1 MINVN
6 KITSTLAKLPDQQLQ
21 QYAQMHKSDPY
32 IMALAMSESN
42 RRKEM
47 RSAGQGAQG
56 MQEQPKVVDQMVAD
70 MAPQQLPEDQGI
82 GQLPAG
88 NMNFASGGI
97 IAFADG
103 GDVERYQ
110 FGGALSGEFSG
121 FGGMSPEQTAAAEIR
136 AAEEARLKQLDE
148 LQKKVVFLTSVGAP
162 QAQEAQAQLAALTA
176 SMQPKPSPTDPN
188 FRRQEDPRMKPGV
201 AATARPLITSG
212 AAPKAD
218 TTQRSLS
225 GAPKPEPAAAPA
237 QTAAQRYADMQKG
250 LEPDRT
256 NIDKGIAALGTS
268 MRTAAKGELEDFEKD
283 VAERGVAFKG
293 REERLAKREEGLSKR
308 KDENMGLSLL
318 EAGLAI
324 MSTPGSL
331 ATAIGKGAQ
340 TGLKTYGTGL
350 KDLRAAQ
357 EKMDDARDQ
366 IEEFRRN
373 EANMTAKERRQFKSA
388 INRTETD
395 IEKLSLSAAEK
406 MYGYKRED
414 AKTVFTA
421 DTQERLT
428 DKEIAARKELSAI
441 DNAARERIAQIPQG
455 QERLAMLL
463 GGGDLAK
470 GLAKFTEIQAGKFN
484 PTTAYTDYISKRK
497 EGDTVLTP
505 QEFVT
510 QIRSIQA
517 LMGGAPGVS
526 NKPTGK
532 AFE

>member
-1 MINVN
+1 MIDVN

-47 RSAGQGAQG
+47 RAAGQGGQG
-56 MQEQPKVVDQMVAD
+56 MQEQPKVVDQMVAE
-70 MAPQQLPEDQGI
+70 MAPQQLPEEMGI

-88 NMNFASGGI
+88 EMNFAGGGI

-103 GDVERYQ
+103 GDVERYAGQ
-110 FGGALSGEFSG
+110 YGSLTGEFSG
-121 FGGMSPEQTAAAEIR
+121 FGGMSPEQVAAAELR
-136 AAEEARLKQLDE
+136 AAEEAKIKQLADLE
-148 LQKKVVFLTSVGAP
+148 QKTAFLKSAGAP
-162 QAQEAQAQLAALTA
+162 QAQAAQAQLDALKA
-176 SMQPKPSPTDPN
+176 SMRPKPSPTDPN
-188 FRRQEDPRMKPGV
+188 FRRQEDPRMKSGI
-201 AATARPLITSG
+201 AATAQPLITSG
-212 AAPKAD
+212 AAPTAD
-218 TTQRSLS
+218 TTKRSLS
-225 GAPKPEPAAAPA
+225 GAPKAAPAPAPA
-237 QTAAQRYADMQKG
+237 QTAAQRYAAMQTE

-256 NIDKGIAALGTS
+256 KMDQGIAALGTS
-268 MRTAAKGELEDFEKD
+268 MRKTAKGELEDFEKD
-283 VAERGVAFKG
+283 VADRGVAFAG
-293 REERLAKREEGLSKR
+293 REARLAKREEGLSKR

-318 EAGLAI
+318 EAGLSI

-388 INRTETD
+388 INRTETE
-395 IEKLSLSAAEK
+395 IEKLGLSAAEK

-428 DKEIAARKELSAI
+428 DKEIRSREKI
-441 DNAARERIAQIPQG
+441 ARESAGRNNQLETLQAVIKDPTLAAAYKAMHGKGEDVMG
-455 QERLAMLL
+455 QYNDFLKANPTLAMDPQKAMSQFLM
-463 GGGDLAK
+463 
-470 GLAKFTEIQAGKFN
+470 
-484 PTTAYTDYISKRK
+484 SKS
-497 EGDTVLTP
+497 VFSQL
-505 QEFVT
+505 
-510 QIRSIQA
+510 
-517 LMGGAPGVS
+517 GAPTV
-526 NKPTGK
+526 TDK
-532 AFE
+532 AAGPVRKQP